1 MTYPPAYPPPQGY
14 SGPPNPQDQPPAACG
29 VVIVVVAVA
38 ANAVALLGLQDR
50 GSSS

>member
-1 MTYPPAYPPPQGY
+1 VGL
-14 SGPPNPQDQPPAACG
+14 SGEESGAAFG
-29 VVIVVVAVA
+29 VVIVIVAVA